1 MILKVLIIASVT
13 AIIVYGTVHL
23 DYRRALKGKK
33 SLFWRRS
40 K

>member
-13 AIIVYGTVHL
+13 AIIVYGTVRL
-23 DYRRALKGKK
+23 DYRRVLKGKK
-33 SLFWRRS
+33 SLFWGRR